1 MSRRSVNFLTVVSL
15 YLFSTVGLNMSL
27 AAQSVTATHP
37 AESRPFAIAF
47 NPVTN
52 QIDGLGGFRPAA
64 ATPNLANRQSPAT
77 GLSRL
82 PADAQGPISAALG
95 KDDSTYWVHAHGNDF
110 YAENPQHALVM
121 NFTKEGAQV
130 RSPDARWGLATR
142 AYGYGESLQAV
153 STSAPQT
160 KANRVEYRRGSL
172 TEWYANGPLGLE
184 QGFTLTEPPGKAN
197 GQPLTVELALT
208 SELVAVLEPDRTTLT
223 LTRKDGQAA
232 LRYTG
237 LTARDAAGRQL
248 RSWLELKGERLLLR
262 VDDSGAR
269 YPIVIDP
276 WVQQAEFTASDGAA
290 GDLFGVSVA
299 VSGSTAVIGAPDHD
313 QSQGAAYVFVQSG
326 STWSQQAEFT
336 ASDGAAGDEFGI
348 SVAVSGSTAV
358 VGAFNHTV
366 GSNSNQGAA
375 YVFVPP
381 RRRALPFF
389 EVHGLVTGS
398 QQVFTNVFASL
409 GR

>member
-172 TEWYANGPLGLE
+172 T
-184 QGFTLTEPPGKAN
+184 
-197 GQPLTVELALT
+197 
-208 SELVAVLEPDRTTLT
+208 DRKS
-223 LTRKDGQAA
+223 TR
-232 LRYTG
+232 L
-237 LTARDAAGRQL
+237 
-248 RSWLELKGERLLLR
+248 
-262 VDDSGAR
+262 
-269 YPIVIDP
+269 
-276 WVQQAEFTASDGAA
+276 
-290 GDLFGVSVA
+290 
-299 VSGSTAVIGAPDHD
+299 
-313 QSQGAAYVFVQSG
+313 
-326 STWSQQAEFT
+326 
-336 ASDGAAGDEFGI
+336 
-348 SVAVSGSTAV
+348 
-358 VGAFNHTV
+358 N
-366 GSNSNQGAA
+366 
-375 YVFVPP
+375 
-381 RRRALPFF
+381 
-389 EVHGLVTGS
+389 
-398 QQVFTNVFASL
+398 
-409 GR
+409 